1 MADTTTKTRKVRIVR
16 IKKPV
21 AEKEPDL
28 FDDFYQTKDEPVI
41 INDDEFD
48 SDEYKLININTDPPN
63 SKWKLPALYKLGARG
78 EDRYYQIGFDGEN
91 VVTKYGQVGGE
102 IQTSRNKV
110 ELNTSGSNISQQAM
124 IKARNLFR
132 KNYRKNYREQGSST
146 VIVSQPMCGHPLKDA
161 KNLTFPV
168 ALELKLNGVRALFEM
183 NEFGKIQARS
193 RGNKLYT
200 QFEHICSHMQDLF
213 MYFPPGTILDG
224 EIYKHGMHL
233 EDISGSA
240 RTINIKA
247 DLAEQLAANIFDAVL
262 PDNPYYEDR
271 KAYIKNA
278 YDNYLTD
285 NDYKEGD
292 IPIVILP
299 YTVVNTMDEIY
310 DFHREARK
318 DGYEGTIIKR
328 MAAGTANKTMCQ
340 YKGGK
345 SGRFYKLKD
354 VFDEEGIILEVLD
367 CTGKESGCA
376 RFKLIDPRGNI
387 FTIRPKGSYEYR
399 QELYQKAEELIGQL
413 YTYEYSGLTKYG
425 VPEHPRGVAVRY
437 DLDTDAVVEDI
448 ISDISAKNICICGYI
463 GGECNVC
470 RTE

>member
-110 ELNTSGSNISQQAM
+110 ELNTSGRNISQQAM

-271 KAYIKNA
+271 KASIKNA

-285 NDYKEGD
+285 YDYKEGD

>member
-110 ELNTSGSNISQQAM
+110 ELNTSGRNISQQAM